1 METNRNDRL
10 NINQRNDMVKIYK
23 LIGGNP
29 GAITVVTNLLDVMEE
44 YEENE
49 GSIIQFINELL
60 NRNIVG
66 PRLWYLYKNEAH
78 FDIHNLIGLELDNY
92 DDNYFHH
99 KFEKYL

>member
-1 METNRNDRL
+1 MMEMNR
-10 NINQRNDMVKIYK
+10 KIYK

-29 GAITVVTNLLDVMEE
+29 GAITVITNLLDVMEE

-49 GSIIQFINELL
+49 DSIIKFINELL
-60 NRNIVG
+60 NRNIIG

-78 FDIHNLIGLELDNY
+78 YDINNMIQLELNNY
-92 DDNYFHH
+92 DDIYFYN